1 MPTTFRNHPHHSSRE
16 KPNMLELDKITK
28 LYGAHTALHDVSF
41 SVRPGECVALL
52 GANGAGKTTT
62 IRAIC
67 KLLELES
74 GDIRFDGESI
84 QRRKDYLARI
94 GAVLEGRQN
103 LNWRLSVEQNAYYF
117 AGIRG
122 LAPDRVEGNVKRLRD
137 QLGLTQYGDRIV
149 AQLSSGNR
157 QKAALSCVLC
167 YEPELVM
174 LDEPTLGLDL
184 VTVDELASIIVRQSE
199 EFNRSFIITSH
210 DMRFIDRVCNRV
222 IVLREGEVV
231 FDSPK
236 SEISSHL
243 YQYELRATLSV
254 DELDRVRRHDGSLF
268 GDGELTFGEGDGTLL
283 MKYNEP
289 SQGLPFMAWL
299 HQSGIVPQNL
309 EIRPVSIE
317 TAYKS
322 LLT

>member
-1 MPTTFRNHPHHSSRE
+1 
-16 KPNMLELDKITK
+16 MLELEKITK
-28 LYGAHTALHDVSF
+28 LYGPHAALRNVSL

-67 KLLELES
+67 KLLEIDG
-74 GDIRFDGESI
+74 GDIRFGGETI
-84 QRRKDYLARI
+84 RRRKDYLARI

-122 LAPDRVEGNVKRLRD
+122 LAPAQVEGNVQRLRD

-199 EFNRSFIITSH
+199 EFGRSFIITSH
-210 DMRFIDRVCNRV
+210 DMRFIDRVCSRV

-236 SEISSHL
+236 SQISSHL
-243 YQYELRATLSV
+243 HQYELRATLSS
-254 DELDRVRRHDGSLF
+254 DELDRLRSHSDASLF
-268 GDGELTFGEGDGTLL
+268 GHGELTFGEGDGTLL

-289 SQGLPFMAWL
+289 SHGLPFMAWL
-299 HQSGIVPQNL
+299 HQSGIVPRNL